1 MNFMNNN
8 KRAAVALLPAMI
20 LFALAAS
27 VFAGD
32 GRYVISRDFTPVLN
46 TPDYQSVFGGNDGV
60 TVKLDSKGLIREME
74 FIAFPGTVFEVI
86 ASEQK
91 DGFEILEVKTNDYA
105 YDARL
110 FIDSR
115 FTDVYDM
122 NLPPAER
129 RKEMPVKDSIIARM
143 KSLVGSPYMWG
154 GNFAE
159 GVSKMLE
166 YYRPAGEIETNVKD
180 LWTLKGVDCSG
191 LIYEST
197 GGITP
202 RNTSS
207 LVNYGRGVPIEGKTI
222 GEIISELEPLD
233 LIVWSGHVIIV
244 LDKNEVIE
252 SSPPAGV
259 HISPLEERLSEVI
272 SERTPV
278 DDWGSSKAKRFVVR
292 RWVSVENP

>member
-1 MNFMNNN
+1 MN
-8 KRAAVALLPAMI
+8 KKSAAVRLLPAVLLI
-20 LFALAAS
+20 AFAAS
-27 VFAGD
+27 AFATD

-46 TPDYQSVFGGNDGV
+46 TADFESVFGGVDGM

-86 ASEQK
+86 ASENR
-91 DGFEILEVKTNDYA
+91 DGYEILEVKTNDYV

-115 FTDVYDM
+115 FTDAYDINM
-122 NLPPAER
+122 PPAER
-129 RKEMPVKDSIIARM
+129 RKEMPGKDSIIARM
-143 KSLVGSPYMWG
+143 KALAGSPYMWG

-166 YYRPAGEIETNVKD
+166 YYRPAGEIGTEVKD

-207 LVNYGRGVPIEGKTI
+207 LVSYGRGVPVEGKTVA
-222 GEIISELEPLD
+222 EIIPILEPLD

-244 LDKNEVIE
+244 LDRDEVIE

-259 HISPLEERLSEVI
+259 HTSQLEERLTEVI
-272 SERTPV
+272 NERTPV
-278 DDWGSSKAKRFVVR
+278 DEWGSSKGKRFVVR
-292 RWVSVENP
+292 RWISVENP